1 MEDVTDATETPDLGV
16 KVTTVAG
23 TVLTAFFDELEKTQ
37 DLKEITANLRKLVLE
52 DGVFAEPAIRA
63 ALFPDAP

>member
-1 MEDVTDATETPDLGV
+1 MEDDIAAEASEMGA

-23 TVLTAFFDELEKTQ
+23 TVLTAFFDELSKAE
-37 DLKEITANLRKLVLE
+37 DLKEISANLKRLVLE
-52 DGVFAEPAIRA
+52 DGVFAEPAVRA

>member
-1 MEDVTDATETPDLGV
+1 MEEDIAAAETPEPGA

-23 TVLTAFFDELEKTQ
+23 TVLTAFFDELEKAD
-37 DLKEITANLRKLVLE
+37 DLKEITANLKKLVLE

-63 ALFPDAP
+63 VLFPDAP